1 MNADERRARIV
12 SLVNMSGEV
21 SFAEIKAVLPNVSE
35 MTIRRDMEFL
45 GQNNKIIRVFGG
57 AKSVNYLLAASE
69 AVYAKRSIE
78 QTESKEQ
85 IARKALQLVQNDSV
99 VFIGSGTTTTQLARI
114 FPNGK
119 YFITTT
125 GLNCAIE
132 LSALP
137 DISLMMLGG
146 SVNKNSFSVNGT
158 IADKMIRDMHFNI
171 AFLGVRGYI
180 PGKGFTTS
188 VTEDYI
194 LRQSIVNNSDCTVIL
209 MDSSKFGRAGGS
221 TFTFATPESMHYVI
235 SDDKLSSSAKEEL
248 ESHGT
253 IVL

>member
-1 MNADERRARIV
+1 MNADERRARIE

-21 SFAEIKAVLPNVSE
+21 SFAEIKAVLPDVSE

-57 AKSVNYLLAASE
+57 AKSVNYLLGASE
-69 AVYAKRSIE
+69 AAYPKRSIE

-85 IARKALQLVQNDSV
+85 IARKALQLLHNDSA

-119 YFITTT
+119 YFVTTT
-125 GLNCAIE
+125 GMNCAIE

-137 DISLMMLGG
+137 DISLVMLGG

-158 IADKMIRDMHFNI
+158 IADKMINEMHFSI

-180 PGKGFTTS
+180 PGRGFTTS
-188 VTEDYI
+188 VTEDFV
-194 LRQSIVNNSDCTVIL
+194 LRQSIVKNSDCTVIL
-209 MDSSKFGRAGGS
+209 MDSSKVGCTGGNN
-221 TFTFATPESMHYVI
+221 FVFASPDSIDYLI
-235 SDDKLSSSAKEEL
+235 SDDKLPAKVKEEL
-248 ESHGT
+248 EASGT